1 MQCLENRS
9 ETILCHDCQ
18 LQDMLSAVCERH
30 CVYYLCQRARG
41 LSYEKVLALYH
52 DDVLKN
58 DVLLSDVINAVIGRQ
73 HHVCSLQMLRDCYC
87 L

>member
-9 ETILCHDCQ
+9 ETILHHDRQ
-18 LQDMLSAVCERH
+18 LQDVLSAVCERH

-41 LSYEKVLALYH
+41 FSYEKVLALYQ

-58 DVLLSDVINAVIGRQ
+58 DVLMSDFVRRYQ
-73 HHVCSLQMLRDCYC
+73 RCYRTSTSC
-87 L
+87 VLYKC